1 MKSLIVG
8 KCRETLSAAD
18 VAFIL
23 EATGNDANASVGLQ
37 ALLCDEA
44 ERDHVLDDPAL
55 MHALLNQPG
64 YLDISTQLFF
74 YLVVRHSLRESS
86 IDDRDVADYVASMLT
101 AFASADRMLRPLPH
115 KDFATEWSVDLLSAI
130 ADAREEDAF
139 LLRTHLANY
148 TLFMTGLFPERIAH
162 RRERRAAPSVDY
174 YESMGQMSFKDASQ
188 CRLAAEFELR
198 RVFEILAEWFRNVRV
213 ALNNM
218 SRQILFLA
226 EGRGFS
232 PLGDLA

>member
-115 KDFATEWSVDLLSAI
+115 KDFATEWSDELGIQHIGKVLDGAI
-130 ADAREEDAF
+130 GNLPVRAPRPWFRIEG
-139 LLRTHLANY
+139 THL
-148 TLFMTGLFPERIAH
+148 
-162 RRERRAAPSVDY
+162 
-174 YESMGQMSFKDASQ
+174 
-188 CRLAAEFELR
+188 
-198 RVFEILAEWFRNVRV
+198 
-213 ALNNM
+213 
-218 SRQILFLA
+218 
-226 EGRGFS
+226 
-232 PLGDLA
+232 